1 MPFVILVV
9 LAITYFHRSL
19 SYEAEDEMHAGDWS
33 KNRIA
38 NKIIGGCTIPLLYIS
53 LESERAQ
60 INSIG
65 YWYYFGFVNTL
76 DLLGLLTTTTIIA
89 LSLFD
94 IEWLSFQSLRMLASI
109 SCCSLII
116 KFYDWLRVF
125 EVFSFYISLMENTIC
140 DIIYF
145 LVLFVINLAA
155 FGVPMSMLDL
165 NQRDEDDGQI
175 ESATGFWLF
184 DAIFNQY
191 LLSLGEFD
199 VPKKEKSSYEKLFLL
214 FFASATFFTMITM
227 LNMLIAIMGDSFD

>member
-1 MPFVILVV
+1 
-9 LAITYFHRSL
+9 
-19 SYEAEDEMHAGDWS
+19 
-33 KNRIA
+33 
-38 NKIIGGCTIPLLYIS
+38 
-53 LESERAQ
+53 
-60 INSIG
+60 
-65 YWYYFGFVNTL
+65 
-76 DLLGLLTTTTIIA
+76 
-89 LSLFD
+89 
-94 IEWLSFQSLRMLASI
+94 MLASI

-140 DIIYF
+140 DIVYF

-165 NQRDEDDGQI
+165 NQRSEDDIQI
-175 ESATGFWLF
+175 VSTTGFWLF

-199 VPKKEKSSYEKLFLL
+199 VPSKEKSSYEKLFLL